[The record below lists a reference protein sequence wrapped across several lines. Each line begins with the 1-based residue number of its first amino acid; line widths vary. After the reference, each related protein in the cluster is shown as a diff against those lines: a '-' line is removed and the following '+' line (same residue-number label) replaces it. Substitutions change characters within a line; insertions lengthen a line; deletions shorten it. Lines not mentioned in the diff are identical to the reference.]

1 MGTENYMPRHSL
13 LGTTRLKK
21 LFLSG
26 LGSNELEAAAI
37 PSFRASHLK
46 LVLLFQC
53 ATSAGNKFTQCL
65 TAADL
70 VITYG

>member
-13 LGTTRLKK
+13 LGTTRMKE

-37 PSFRASHLK
+37 PSFRASHFIPA
-46 LVLLFQC
+46 VSMYHFRRQ
-53 ATSAGNKFTQCL
+53 
-65 TAADL
+65 
-70 VITYG
+70 